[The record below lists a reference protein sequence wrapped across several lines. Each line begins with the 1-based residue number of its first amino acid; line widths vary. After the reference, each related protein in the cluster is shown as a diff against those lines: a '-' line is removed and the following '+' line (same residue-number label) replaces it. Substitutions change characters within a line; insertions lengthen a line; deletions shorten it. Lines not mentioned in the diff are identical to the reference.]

1 MGYGFVL
8 PSRSVSHALIS
19 GYAALAVVL
28 SAWWQLRRSA
38 YLLPYLRWGPS
49 SFFFNPGPVGIAR
62 VMVAITLQVPLAICR
77 LRSPARAPGFGPED
91 NGQPTIPI
99 SMPLD
104 VADPPTCPL
113 PVIVAKLPKGAA

>member
-1 MGYGFVL
+1 
-8 PSRSVSHALIS
+8 VSHALIS

-49 SFFFNPGPVGIAR
+49 SFFFNPGPSGFAR
-62 VMVAITLQVPLAICR
+62 VMVIITLQVPLAICR
-77 LRSPARAPGFGPED
+77 LRSPARPPARGPED
-91 NGQPTIPI
+91 RGQPTVPIP
-99 SMPLD
+99 MPPP

-113 PVIVAKLPKGAA
+113 PVIAARLPKGAA